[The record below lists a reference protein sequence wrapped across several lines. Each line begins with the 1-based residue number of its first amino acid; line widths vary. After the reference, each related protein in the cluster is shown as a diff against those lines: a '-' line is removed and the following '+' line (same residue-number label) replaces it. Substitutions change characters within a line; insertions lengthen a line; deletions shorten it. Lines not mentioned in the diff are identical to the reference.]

1 MIKNC
6 ACWFCFHFFE
16 NNYAPNCSRCL
27 HMIFLCHRQSN
38 KKTIREIEKKMVP
51 ETPEAPT
58 VVALNQR
65 NPQNL
70 VDDLFIWNV
79 QLRLLELLQ
88 PGSAA
93 DSSRVYIYWPR
104 AFRWAI
110 QMKTPGSRF
119 DWNPARTRHRDLAK
133 VQMVW
138 CGPMGPV
145 FDYGLGLVNLCE
157 IQDPFG
163 SWSLYDFADCEVCL
177 CVRVCARCWAPEFRT
192 SNMLSIVPLTHT
204 MAALLHLL
212 FFRSF
217 PPKGSSLSVVYE
229 TNTCA
234 IPAPNIDPNWAPN

>member
-1 MIKNC
+1 MDNGQIYIYNTL
-6 ACWFCFHFFE
+6 E
-16 NNYAPNCSRCL
+16 L
-27 HMIFLCHRQSN
+27 DM
-38 KKTIREIEKKMVP
+38 
-51 ETPEAPT
+51 
-58 VVALNQR
+58 LNIIYF
-65 NPQNL
+65 PFSEQNL
-70 VDDLFIWNV
+70 VDDLFVWNV

-145 FDYGLGLVNLCE
+145 FDYGLGLVNLSE

-177 CVRVCARCWAPEFRT
+177 CACVRKIRFCCPGQNSCHNSRDWRFHV
-192 SNMLSIVPLTHT
+192 
-204 MAALLHLL
+204 
-212 FFRSF
+212 
-217 PPKGSSLSVVYE
+217 
-229 TNTCA
+229 TCER
-234 IPAPNIDPNWAPN
+234 ICIF

>member
-1 MIKNC
+1 MYYGLLWIMDKYIYIYIYNTL
-6 ACWFCFHFFE
+6 E
-16 NNYAPNCSRCL
+16 LDMLNIIY
-27 HMIFLCHRQSN
+27 
-38 KKTIREIEKKMVP
+38 VP
-51 ETPEAPT
+51 FSE
-58 VVALNQR
+58 
-65 NPQNL
+65 QNL
-70 VDDLFIWNV
+70 VDDLFVWNV

-145 FDYGLGLVNLCE
+145 FDYGLGLVNLSE

-177 CVRVCARCWAPEFRT
+177 CVRVFVRFDSAVQGKTRVIILEIEGSMWHVSAFAFFKICSNSRT
-192 SNMLSIVPLTHT
+192 M
-204 MAALLHLL
+204 
-212 FFRSF
+212 
-217 PPKGSSLSVVYE
+217 E
-229 TNTCA
+229 
-234 IPAPNIDPNWAPN
+234 